1 MIALVIMLVRLSIT
15 CLILTAR
22 LTYWMLKAVVVLIT
36 AATAAISA
44 SGASRQ
50 RRPARRR

>member
-1 MIALVIMLVRLSIT
+1 MESVIIALVIMFVRLSIT

-36 AATAAISA
+36 AATATITTANA
-44 SGASRQ
+44 SL
-50 RRPARRR
+50 